1 MGFAI
6 RFTIFLLAF
15 PSVLGIDTRSEA
27 AMKTRIVRQ
36 AGFTVVGIAG
46 RTSNAKETTAEAII
60 SKQWERLR
68 KDALLSRIPNRI
80 DSAIVAVY
88 TDYAGDKDGEYTY
101 VLGARVSSEDHVPAG
116 MVAKKVPA
124 GSYAVFT
131 SEKVRWGKLY
141 GKHGNKSGLYQ
152 NHAPE
157 AIAPTQLIS
166 KSTTKEQQ
174 IRIGRRL
181 TYMLGLTSADPAS
194 FQRSTLRSRSA
205 FAITETELK
214 LMAAAAKIGLS
225 SQPNTG
231 YKAPAASGTPIV
243 L

>member
-1 MGFAI
+1 MPVRKCQINVPDLRSGASRTPVGFAI

-27 AMKTRIVRQ
+27 AMKTRRVRQ

-131 SEKVRWGKLY
+131 SEKGPVGKVVLEAW
-141 GKHGNKSGLYQ
+141 KQIWSVPKSRPGGHRAY
-152 NHAPE
+152 AADFE
-157 AIAPTQLIS
+157 VYDERA
-166 KSTTKEQQ
+166 
-174 IRIGRRL
+174 
-181 TYMLGLTSADPAS
+181 ADPN
-194 FQRSTLRSRSA
+194 RSQ
-205 FAITETELK
+205 IDVYVG
-214 LMAAAAKIGLS
+214 I
-225 SQPNTG
+225 N
-231 YKAPAASGTPIV
+231 
-243 L
+243 